1 MSLSPRA
8 KASIA
13 GIIGLLITLGIARFA
28 YTPML
33 PIMREQ
39 AGLGLGAGG
48 WLATA
53 NYMGYFTGVFLCGR
67 FSGFNIKYR
76 RYWGGRIMAVVRT
89 PPM

>member
-1 MSLSPRA
+1 MAISLRA

-53 NYMGYFTGVFLCGR
+53 NYAGYFTGVFYAAE
-67 FSGFNIKYR
+67 SAI
-76 RYWGGRIMAVVRT
+76 
-89 PPM
+89 